1 MEEMDDIT
9 TKMNGISTKLNDI
22 FPKEDDIF
30 LKTSNIFQ
38 KTDNFFLIH
47 NFNTVP
53 EELLAYCKDYLIVDA
68 STDEGTVSALQEKG
82 LHFIHVENTGHNITT
97 YFTYFAQHYAELP
110 EVICICKGNMLE
122 RHCSKEYFDRVY
134 DNSYFTY
141 LYEDKESRPKFS
153 KVKREEGNE
162 GGKSSG
168 KEIAI
173 SSISSLVSESQYIE

>member
-68 STDEGTVSALQEKG
+68 STD
-82 LHFIHVENTGHNITT
+82 
-97 YFTYFAQHYAELP
+97 
-110 EVICICKGNMLE
+110 
-122 RHCSKEYFDRVY
+122 
-134 DNSYFTY
+134 
-141 LYEDKESRPKFS
+141 
-153 KVKREEGNE
+153 
-162 GGKSSG
+162 
-168 KEIAI
+168 
-173 SSISSLVSESQYIE
+173 